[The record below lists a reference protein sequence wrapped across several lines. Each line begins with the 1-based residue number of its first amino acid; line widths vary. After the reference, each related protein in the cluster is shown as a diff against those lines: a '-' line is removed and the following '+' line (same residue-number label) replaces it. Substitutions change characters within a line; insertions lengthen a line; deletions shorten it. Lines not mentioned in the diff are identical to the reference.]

1 MAITILTTNTIT
13 IAITMTISITILTI
27 RTSRPHFMPGV
38 VQAEAREALR
48 PVLAL
53 QQAATHSNETALRI
67 VLVEKQRHHSNN
79 DSRDNDKSI
88 GGFGVRDLRIWAI
101 V

>member
-1 MAITILTTNTIT
+1 MAITIFTTNTIT
-13 IAITMTISITILTI
+13 NAIAMTISIITV

-67 VLVEKQRHHSNN
+67 VRVEKQRRRTNN
-79 DSRDNDKSI
+79 NSHDNDKSI
-88 GGFGVRDLRIWAI
+88 GGFGVWDLWIWAI